1 MDWKKILL
9 TTLVLAITISPYLIR
24 NYIAFDKI
32 ILHSGFG
39 FNVWKAYNPKAK
51 VEGYYIEE
59 EELISKIENVKK
71 DVNYR
76 INQDKIYLKEAK
88 KYILDDPI
96 KYFKLFLKRIYSFYF
111 LDLNSTYE
119 NYYNLL
125 HTLPNL
131 LLSILSILGLI
142 VCKKKNLSLNY
153 LILIMFVILFIYSFF
168 AILPRYKIYI
178 IPFQIILSLSF
189 LDFLLKKLIKKN

>member
-1 MDWKKILL
+1 M
-9 TTLVLAITISPYLIR
+9 LAITISPYLIR

-96 KYFKLFLKRIYSFYF
+96 KYFKLFLKRIYSFIF
-111 LDLNSTYE
+111 
-119 NYYNLL
+119 
-125 HTLPNL
+125 
-131 LLSILSILGLI
+131 
-142 VCKKKNLSLNY
+142 
-153 LILIMFVILFIYSFF
+153 
-168 AILPRYKIYI
+168 
-178 IPFQIILSLSF
+178 
-189 LDFLLKKLIKKN
+189 